1 MPVSTEIKE
10 EEQKLAIP
18 REDDEMFTREDFDQ
32 KRLRYEFAG
41 PLDIALDQE
50 KIKTEDI
57 EVLDPETLEMPVG
70 PAGAFDDFGSSG
82 GIETIMVDGD
92 EWETFVYDNGF
103 RWHPDMDPVDSV
115 DRQRTAIEEMFH
127 FLGDINF
134 FLGVDSDGDGTNEY
148 KGMFEWL
155 RANVPSERTF
165 DCSLYDDSAEQGD
178 YTDVPED
185 LIRGEVMTSV
195 AEDFTGSALDMNSGF
210 DLMIGSPRAIQQFKG
225 YSAGS
230 TTDQERGPT
239 FWERLTDADTV
250 QQAFNLPYKLQP
262 DYLPDNAEDDIPTD
276 FLRFNLVDMDTA
288 VNPSGMSQIGYDE
301 VFLIPDVELW
311 MDEYVDLRESAS
323 PAHYGPVEEMSGARG
338 HGYKWRYG
346 HKWDPLGKHSTA
358 SDVVHLTNIS
368 DLFGRQGQ

>member
-1 MPVSTEIKE
+1 MPVATQLKE

-18 REDDEMFTREDFDQ
+18 RDDDEMFMREDFDQ

-41 PLDIALDQE
+41 VGDIALDQE

-103 RWHPDMDPVDSV
+103 RWHPDMDSVDSIE
-115 DRQRTAIEEMFH
+115 RQRMAIEEMFH
-127 FLGDINF
+127 FLGDINY
-134 FLGVDSDGDGTNEY
+134 FLGMDIDGDGTNEY
-148 KGMFEWL
+148 KGMFEWM
-155 RANVPSERTF
+155 RNNIPSARTF
-165 DCSLYDDSAEQGD
+165 DCSKYDDSTEQGD

-195 AEDFTGSALDMNSGF
+195 AEDFTGSALDMNNGF

-250 QQAFNLPYKLQP
+250 NEAFNMPYKLQP
-262 DYLPDNAEDDIPTD
+262 DYLPDNVKDDIPVD
-276 FLRFNLVDMDTA
+276 FLRFDLIDMGTA
-288 VNPSGMSQIGYDE
+288 VNPSGMSQLGYDE

-311 MDEYVDLRESAS
+311 MDEYVDLRESGA

-346 HKWDPLGKHSTA
+346 HKFDPLGKHSTV

-368 DLFGRQGQ
+368 ALYGRQGQ